1 MNKINRFFTT
11 LPNIQNVINLYKN
24 ILMFSRNLLTMHD
37 IFTGDVVNN
46 YTETLIYT
54 QLLVVANKKKVRF

>member
-1 MNKINRFFTT
+1 
-11 LPNIQNVINLYKN
+11 
-24 ILMFSRNLLTMHD
+24 MFSRNLLTMHD
-37 IFTGDVVNN
+37 IFTGDVVDN

>member
-1 MNKINRFFTT
+1 
-11 LPNIQNVINLYKN
+11 
-24 ILMFSRNLLTMHD
+24 MFSRNLLTMHD
-37 IFTGDVVNN
+37 IFTGYVVNN

>member
-1 MNKINRFFTT
+1 
-11 LPNIQNVINLYKN
+11 
-24 ILMFSRNLLTMHD
+24 MFSINLLTMHD

-54 QLLVVANKKKVRF
+54 QLLIVANKKKVRF

>member
-1 MNKINRFFTT
+1 
-11 LPNIQNVINLYKN
+11 
-24 ILMFSRNLLTMHD
+24 MFSRHD

-54 QLLVVANKKKVRF
+54 QLLIEANKKKVRF

>member
-1 MNKINRFFTT
+1 
-11 LPNIQNVINLYKN
+11 
-24 ILMFSRNLLTMHD
+24 MFSRNLLTRYD

>member
-1 MNKINRFFTT
+1 
-11 LPNIQNVINLYKN
+11 
-24 ILMFSRNLLTMHD
+24 MFSRHD

-54 QLLVVANKKKVRF
+54 QLLIVANKKKVRF

>member
-11 LPNIQNVINLYKN
+11 LPNIKNVINLYKN
-24 ILMFSRNLLTMHD
+24 ILMFSRHD